1 MQYKFVKEQLD
12 YSDLASG
19 RVFYSL
25 PGHPVFPIR
34 LASEIFQRCISYR
47 KTIYGDASPG
57 VLYDPCCGSAYHL
70 SVLAWLH
77 NEYIREV
84 IASDVD
90 ENAVTLAKRNLELL
104 TSVGIEK
111 RIREISEMFEKYGKD
126 SHRDALKS
134 AYLLKEKI
142 DKYDLTLRTFQANAL
157 ISKDF
162 LGNLKQESVDIVF
175 TDAPYGKLSNWYDAN
190 DISNPLW
197 TMLDALL
204 GVLSRSSVV
213 AIVSDKGQKVSHE
226 GYQRLERF
234 QVGKRRVIILKPV

>member
-12 YSDLASG
+12 YSDLANG

-25 PGHPVFPIR
+25 PGHPVFPVR

-47 KTIYGDASPG
+47 KTIYGNSSPG
-57 VLYDPCCGSAYHL
+57 VVYDPCCGTAYHL
-70 SVLAWLH
+70 SVLGWLH
-77 NEYIREV
+77 NEYIQEV

-90 ENAVTLAKRNLELL
+90 EQAVTLAKRNLKLL
-104 TSVGIEK
+104 TSSGMEK
-111 RIREISEMFEKYGKD
+111 RIHEISIMIEKYGKA
-126 SHRDALKS
+126 SHQEALRS

-157 ISKDF
+157 IDKEI
-162 LGNLKQESVDIVF
+162 LNNLKQGLVDIVF
-175 TDAPYGKLSNWYDAN
+175 TDVPYGQLSNWHNASE
-190 DISNPLW
+190 ISNPLW
-197 TMLDALL
+197 SMLDALL

-226 GYQRLERF
+226 RYQRLERF
-234 QVGKRRVIILKPV
+234 QVGKRRVIILKPI